1 MQFVTKSSSPTDFN
15 ISHGSKKIA
24 MVNNT
29 KFLSLTLDSTLS
41 WRTHTDS
48 MAPKLSLATFS
59 LRIVKPLIIGCFE
72 NGVLFVFP
80 FHYELR
86 NNILGELP
94 L

>member
-1 MQFVTKSSSPTDFN
+1 MKFVTKNSSPTDFE
-15 ISHGSKKIA
+15 ILHGNKKIA
-24 MVNNT
+24 MVDNT
-29 KFLSLTLDSTLS
+29 KFLGLTLDRTLS
-41 WRTHTDS
+41 CRTHTDS

-72 NGVLFVFP
+72 NGVLSILP
-80 FHYELR
+80 FHYDLR